1 MSNMK
6 VFISWSGKAS
16 EEIGEIISEWL
27 KYTLMNIEP
36 VFTPNYIKAGSR
48 GRDMLYNILED
59 VYTGILIYT
68 SESLNSEWILFEAGA
83 MHANAA
89 SSVIIPLIFDVSY
102 SDLPGPLQAFQFKE
116 FNKKEMFQVLEAV
129 NERRGEQQ
137 VDKETLQYVFDR
149 EWDHLKERV
158 DAVLQKIPTQQQTKD
173 EQDLL
178 QKVLELTERVAVQQ
192 KELNDRPSSAD
203 DNTESSMIPPLT
215 VEEMVRQFGLLVDQ
229 TVQNNQHNLLHP
241 TLNNLGKPL
250 YFITHKLFRNES
262 RVVKEMRNH
271 MLKLREWMV
280 VK

>member
-1 MSNMK
+1 MK

>member
-1 MSNMK
+1 MK

-68 SESLNSEWILFEAGA
+68 SESLSSEWILFEAGA

-89 SSVIIPLIFDVSY
+89 SSVIIPLIFNVSY

-129 NERRGEQQ
+129 NKRRGEQQ

-149 EWDHLKERV
+149 EWDRLKERV
-158 DAVLQKIPTQQQTKD
+158 DAVLQKIPTQQQPQN

-178 QKVLELTERVAVQQ
+178 QKVLELTEQVAVQQ

-203 DNTESSMIPPLT
+203 ERTASFMIPPLT
-215 VEEMVRQFGLLVDQ
+215 IEEMVRQFGCLVDQ
-229 TVQNNQHNLLHP
+229 TVQSNQHNLHP
-241 TLNNLGKPL
+241 TLDNLGKPL
-250 YFITHKLFRNES
+250 YFVTRKLFRDES
-262 RVVKEMRNH
+262 RVVKKMRDH
-271 MLKLREWMV
+271 MLKLRKWMAV
-280 VK
+280 